1 MGLQKPQLLHQM
13 VLMTLHWK
21 NSIDLSM
28 KHVLHCPF
36 IFIYFW
42 KTPYNEKGLV
52 SQQLTPTHR
61 SVVIQ
66 TIHCSESILK
76 YVAYFHSRKY
86 LFTFNIWSLHYTIS
100 CFAFMFDNE
109 FFTAMEYNLWQCGS
123 THSSKK
129 L

>member
-1 MGLQKPQLLHQM
+1 MPKSQSMRMQDRNTLIYKNLNFISQKNHLQYQKWLYQKIQAHLSQCAKDILGASFSLSLIFIMGLQKPQLLHQM

-42 KTPYNEKGLV
+42 KTPYNEKGLL

-61 SVVIQ
+61 SPG
-66 TIHCSESILK
+66 
-76 YVAYFHSRKY
+76 R
-86 LFTFNIWSLHYTIS
+86 
-100 CFAFMFDNE
+100 
-109 FFTAMEYNLWQCGS
+109 
-123 THSSKK
+123 
-129 L
+129 